1 VTTYT
6 DVFGGTPISPSE
18 LSYSAV
24 ALSANLTLLWPQ
36 ETSTGANYA
45 ARIMDVT
52 ASAGSLTITLPD
64 ATQVSNG
71 ETILFNNKGAFAFSV
86 LNAAGVSVASVAPGV
101 SWQVYLT
108 VNLTSAGVWT
118 ALQYG
123 AQASAE
129 NAAALAGTG
138 LVAIGSA
145 LSPAVPVVTFN
156 SNFSAGTSDRG
167 IMYVWTGAGGTFTL
181 PLPGTVGN
189 NWFLMVR
196 NAGSG
201 SLVVDPTGSPLIDGS
216 STKTFAPLESAIIVT
231 DGTNFY
237 TIGYGKATSFGFD
250 YTAIAVP
257 GTGNYTLTG
266 SELNRISYN
275 FTGVLTG
282 NRVIIVP
289 ATVQQYWVSNNTTG
303 AFTLTV
309 KTAAG
314 SGSGVLAG
322 STSILYCNGA
332 NVVTASTSGVSL
344 PVSVAQ
350 GGTGAT
356 SPGGALINLGGT
368 SVGIGVFTAADA
380 NAAFAALNTSGTF

>member
-1 VTTYT
+1 
-6 DVFGGTPISPSE
+6 
-18 LSYSAV
+18 
-24 ALSANLTLLWPQ
+24 
-36 ETSTGANYA
+36 
-45 ARIMDVT
+45 
-52 ASAGSLTITLPD
+52 
-64 ATQVSNG
+64 
-71 ETILFNNKGAFAFSV
+71 
-86 LNAAGVSVASVAPGV
+86 
-101 SWQVYLT
+101 
-108 VNLTSAGVWT
+108 
-118 ALQYG
+118 
-123 AQASAE
+123 
-129 NAAALAGTG
+129 
-138 LVAIGSA
+138 
-145 LSPAVPVVTFN
+145 
-156 SNFSAGTSDRG
+156 
-167 IMYVWTGAGGTFTL
+167 
-181 PLPGTVGN
+181 LPGTVGN

>member
-1 VTTYT
+1 
-6 DVFGGTPISPSE
+6 
-18 LSYSAV
+18 
-24 ALSANLTLLWPQ
+24 
-36 ETSTGANYA
+36 
-45 ARIMDVT
+45 MDVT

>member
-1 VTTYT
+1 MTTYT